1 MKSVGNIFNL
11 YDALRKKKKM
21 SASVRATLWLNQCDS
36 QEQNIET
43 SFSLCLWKIQKREQT
58 HKSDGWTVSC
68 FNGTF
73 QLHTWL
79 HQRRL
84 LFEEVLWSLKRSFYV
99 SSVVDDFG
107 PPDWSF
113 RPVRFLTNSF
123 NRAAFRRAANLYFPS
138 SFLEIPSRF
147 RADTQQSAAIILLEV
162 PRFLD
167 SSIPFSPRN
176 DDCFSRRD

>member
-99 SSVVDDFG
+99 SSVVDDFD

-113 RPVRFLTNSF
+113 RPVRRTFFNELIQSRRVPPRCQPLFSIQLSRNSLSIP
-123 NRAAFRRAANLYFPS
+123 RRYAAISRHY
-138 SFLEIPSRF
+138 PSRG
-147 RADTQQSAAIILLEV
+147 
-162 PRFLD
+162 
-167 SSIPFSPRN
+167 SSIPRLLDSLFSP
-176 DDCFSRRD
+176 